1 MWDQIKQLAQR
12 ENMGTDGDVAT
23 HLGHVA
29 PRRCRRPVAQH
40 RAVTRARYA

>member
-29 PRRCRRPVAQH
+29 PRGHAGSLC
-40 RAVTRARYA
+40 VTDRHARTHA